1 MYVYES
7 HLGGVYLS
15 DEIIPFDAL
24 YCETCGDSDRL
35 LGEVKDDDY
44 NALRSL
50 LEEHDYSEEY
60 LNEVCGS
67 EEISN
72 ENQ

>member
-7 HLGGVYLS
+7 HLSGVYLS
-15 DEIIPFDAL
+15 DEIIPFDEL

-35 LGEVKDDDY
+35 LGEVKDDDHD
-44 NALRSL
+44 ALRAL
-50 LEEHDYSEEY
+50 LEEHDYSDEY
-60 LNEVCGS
+60 INEVCGL

>member
-7 HLGGVYLS
+7 HLSGVYLS

-35 LGEVKDDDY
+35 LGEVEDDY
-44 NALRSL
+44 YSALRAL
-50 LEEHDYSEEY
+50 LEAHDYSDEY
-60 LNEVCGS
+60 MNEVCRL